1 MLEFQREDREEI
13 VVLIVKGNLDA
24 LTAPELRPTIDDL
37 VANRKTQVVF
47 DLGDLTLI
55 DSSGVGAIVSLF
67 KRVRLLG
74 GDVKIAC
81 LANQPKE
88 IFRLLRLDRA
98 FELYE
103 SVEEAAEKFRQQYPG
118 APKARGPE
126 FAKKR

>member
-1 MLEFQREDREEI
+1 MLEFKREDADDQ
-13 VVLIVKGNLDA
+13 VTLTLKGNLDA
-24 LTAPELRPTIDDL
+24 LTAPDLRPTIDEL
-37 VANRKTQVVF
+37 VSNRKIKVVF
-47 DLGDLTLI
+47 DLKNLTLI

-98 FELYE
+98 FDLFET
-103 SVEEAAEKFRQQYPG
+103 VEEARNRF
-118 APKARGPE
+118 
-126 FAKKR
+126 KK